1 MRLSNQEEVKQDR
14 GVNTEEKTDKL
25 EGSEEEGLPDL
36 ETKKAS

>member
-14 GVNTEEKTDKL
+14 GVNTEEKTDEESK
-25 EGSEEEGLPDL
+25 EEELPDL

>member
-14 GVNTEEKTDKL
+14 GVNTEEKTD
-25 EGSEEEGLPDL
+25 EASEDEELPDL